1 MIIKEF
7 SFAEDQLHYFVGLG
21 SLIINNLELDDIFN
35 LIEIIQKQ
43 HEGVMLQFF
52 NRKLILNYNHIFYAC
67 YHTLKT
73 FRHKKNISNKMGIE
87 FLLYL
92 SADRQI
98 KRTLENYG
106 ITIHNIKQGTI
117 DFCVISNS
125 NNLEKVRMDL
135 LKETNAEEIDL
146 NLGKDSYDKYERIK
160 DYFEI
165 KENQIKA
172 VLKSYRIL
180 TDDTKPTKNNIG
192 DFYLA
197 LEDLICEKMVLL
209 SLEKTSYE
217 LESAE

>member
-1 MIIKEF
+1 MIIQEF

-21 SLIINNLELDDIFN
+21 SLIITKLELDDIFN
-35 LIEIIQKQ
+35 LIEIIQKRY
-43 HEGVMLQFF
+43 EGLMLQFF

-73 FRHKKNISNKMGIE
+73 FCYKKNISNKMGIE

-106 ITIHNIKQGTI
+106 ITTHNINQGAI
-117 DFCVISNS
+117 DFCAISNN
-125 NNLEKVRMDL
+125 NNLEIVRRDL
-135 LKETNAEEIDL
+135 LKEINAEEIDL
-146 NLGKDSYDKYERIK
+146 NLGKTSYDKYERIK
-160 DYFEI
+160 EYFGI
-165 KENQIKA
+165 NENQINT

-180 TDDTKPTKNNIG
+180 VDDIKPTKTNIG
-192 DFYLA
+192 HFYLA
-197 LEDLICEKMVLL
+197 LEDLICEKMVIL
-209 SLEKTSYE
+209 SLEKSSYE

>member
-1 MIIKEF
+1 MVLLGFTSMIIKEF

-21 SLIINNLELDDIFN
+21 SLIIKKLKLDDIFN
-35 LIEIIQKQ
+35 LIEIIQKRYD
-43 HEGVMLQFF
+43 GVMLQFF

-135 LKETNAEEIDL
+135 LKE
-146 NLGKDSYDKYERIK
+146 RILTSQL
-160 DYFEI
+160 FLSRLI
-165 KENQIKA
+165 ENQIKA

-192 DFYLA
+192 DFYLT

-217 LESAE
+217 LESVE